1 MHWKKTLQITTFQCA
16 LPLLLIAIHTEVS
29 KIKWKTFMR
38 LIVKIVGH
46 IDLAHRSVRNYLIY
60 IVFTW

>member
-16 LPLLLIAIHTEVS
+16 LPLLLIAIHSTKVN

-46 IDLAHRSVRNYLIY
+46 TQREREIWHIDPFGI
-60 IVFTW
+60 I